1 MALPQLVQT
10 PPTQHCWGQSLP
22 LPPPACPL
30 LHAHGQ
36 LLPGAQTHQSAR
48 AGIPLPGCEGLG
60 IFKAVKFCILAQRPA
75 PRAPGQL
82 RPVWPA
88 QPWTYICPES
98 GRPFTA
104 ARYKVQTR
112 LSLRC
117 LKIGKN
123 RLAACGVRAHHASV
137 LVTPGLWPGSG
148 RQSARLK
155 AYCCAWGQAGATRA
169 GPSDWVQP
177 PALPMQH
184 LF

>member
-1 MALPQLVQT
+1 MMALPQPVQT
-10 PPTQHCWGQSLP
+10 THPALLGPVSALAPSSMPMASSCQVPKCTGVPGPGYPPGW
-22 LPPPACPL
+22 
-30 LHAHGQ
+30 
-36 LLPGAQTHQSAR
+36 
-48 AGIPLPGCEGLG
+48 EGLD
-60 IFKAVKFCILAQRPA
+60 IFKAVKFCILAQSPA
-75 PRAPGQL
+75 PRASGQL
-82 RPVWPA
+82 RLVWPA

-137 LVTPGLWPGSG
+137 LVTPGGGLAR

-155 AYCCAWGQAGATRA
+155 TYCCA
-169 GPSDWVQP
+169 
-177 PALPMQH
+177 
-184 LF
+184 